1 MEKKLPSD
9 FTYEKYG
16 VQFRFVNEN
25 DAAFIVKL
33 RTDPRLSR
41 FIHDTDNDIDKQK
54 AWIRKYKEREAAG
67 TEYYFA
73 VSIDNKTQGF
83 IRIYSIHDKTFTVGS
98 IIMDKEAPI
107 HCVLAATIMAK
118 EIAFEILDFELE
130 DSYDG
135 VHVDNKQVV
144 KLNRSWGK
152 EEYRRF
158 QDVKG
163 EYIAFR
169 LTKEDYM
176 QVKPKKV
183 RQLHL
188 VMGETNKNE

>member
-107 HCVLAATIMAK
+107 HCALAATIVAK
-118 EIAFEILDFELE
+118 EIAFEVLELELE
-130 DSYDG
+130 DTFDG

-144 KLNRSWGK
+144 KLSLSWGK
-152 EEYRRF
+152 KEYRRF

-169 LTKEDYM
+169 LTKEDYI

-183 RQLHL
+183 RQLYL
-188 VMGETNKNE
+188 VMGK